1 MFCGIIKVVRNE
13 VLSMSMTRRGTDKDL
28 GFIIGTMEEFVTQ
41 RFLIYNLK
49 PFYYNVNRK
58 INPLIPV
65 NTKAAGL

>member
-58 INPLIPV
+58 INLLIPV

>member
-1 MFCGIIKVVRNE
+1 
-13 VLSMSMTRRGTDKDL
+13 MSMTRRGTDKDL

-58 INPLIPV
+58 INLLIPV